1 MTTGIA
7 AGKLLL
13 FGEHSAVYGSSAV
26 GLGVPWRLKVRFTK
40 ILKGDEGGA
49 VAERL
54 RDAYRRIAIPFHPS
68 PEGSLEVRSAIP
80 CGVGLGSS
88 AALCVAL
95 SRAVGVQG
103 HETTRL
109 YRAAHRAEH
118 AFHGS
123 PSGVDT
129 GLSILG
135 GVQKFTR
142 SESHEIPVAE
152 QISVSDLF
160 LVVGYVPREGDTAAH
175 VAAVRR
181 RINAGESIVRSAIDR
196 LGKIAQDACI
206 LLEVND
212 FSRASKLGFL
222 ADDAHDLLTIIGV
235 GSATVSEL
243 LEIARFA
250 GATGGKISGG
260 GGGGAFLAFVP
271 DRETGLEVLNSIA
284 KRLPL
289 EGSAVGLLHVGMN
302 EVTVVAESKW
312 PDVVIR
318 RISLLDDGPGPTLA

>member
-7 AGKLLL
+7 FGKLLL

-40 ILKGDEGGA
+40 IRKGDEEGA
-49 VAERL
+49 IAERL
-54 RDAYRRIAIPFHPS
+54 RDAYRRIAVPCHPP
-68 PEGSLEVRSAIP
+68 PEGSLEVRSEIP

-95 SRAVGVQG
+95 SRAVGAQG
-103 HETTRL
+103 HEDRL
-109 YRAAHRAEH
+109 YRSAHRAEH

-142 SESHEIPVAE
+142 SDSYEIPVAE

-160 LVVGYVPREGDTAAH
+160 LVIGYVPREGDTAAH
-175 VAAVRR
+175 VSAVRK
-181 RINAGESIVRSAIDR
+181 RINAGESIVCSAIDR
-196 LGKIAQDACI
+196 LGEIAQDACT
-206 LLEVND
+206 LLEAND
-212 FSRASKLGFL
+212 FGRAAKLGFL
-222 ADDAHDLLTIIGV
+222 ADEAHALLTIIGV
-235 GSATVSEL
+235 GSTTVGEL
-243 LEIARFA
+243 LQIARFA

-284 KRLPL
+284 KRLPV
-289 EGSAVGLLHVGMN
+289 EGSAVGLLHVGIN
-302 EVTVVAESKW
+302 GVTVVVESKW
-312 PDVVIR
+312 PQVVIR